1 MFLILLCISAIFYYG
16 YAIYAAI
23 QWVKQ
28 PQKIDPDFHPPL
40 TILKPVCGLDWETY
54 ENLSS
59 FCQQDYPEYEILFAV
74 QDQHDQCLD
83 VIQKIKLDFPTV
95 KINLVRSDRKI
106 GTNLKVCNLANAVEK
121 ANSSILIIADS
132 DIRVNSDY
140 LNQVIQPLK
149 EVEVGVVTC
158 LYRSRT
164 EGILA
169 DFETLEISTQFHPR
183 VLTARQLEG
192 VKFALG
198 STIVIRREVL
208 DQIGGF
214 AAIANDLADDFQLG
228 NLPTQLG
235 YKVILSHYIV
245 EHLLANVSFSEFIS
259 RQVRW
264 AKCIRSTRFW
274 GYFGLIFTQG
284 TVTSLLCLM
293 VTFGSPLSWIIFGIT
308 WGFRLLMA
316 WVVGVKILQDPVAK
330 KYLWLVPLRDIVSF
344 AIWCYGFFGQTIEWR
359 GHQFKLVRG
368 QLILTAY
375 GGRQEAG
382 GRGQK
387 VSYR

>member
-1 MFLILLCISAIFYYG
+1 MRLYVLFILLCISAILYYC
-16 YAIYAAI
+16 YAIYAAF

-28 PQKIDPDFHPPL
+28 PQKCDPDFHPPL

-54 ENLSS
+54 ENLAS
-59 FCQQDYPEYEILFAV
+59 FCQQDYPKYEVIFAV
-74 QDQHDQCLD
+74 QDKHDKCLD
-83 VIQKIKLDFPTV
+83 IIQKIRQNFPTV
-95 KINLVRSDRKI
+95 NIKLVINDHKI
-106 GTNLKVCNLANAVEK
+106 GTNFKVCNLANAVEK
-121 ANSSILIIADS
+121 ANSSILVIADS

-140 LNQVIQPLK
+140 LKQIVQPLK
-149 EVEVGVVTC
+149 ESDVGVVTC

-164 EGILA
+164 KGIIA
-169 DFETLEISTQFHPR
+169 DFEALEIPTQFHPR

-235 YKVILSHYIV
+235 YKVILSNYSV
-245 EHLLANVSFSEFIS
+245 EHLLANVSLSEFIS

-274 GYFGLIFTQG
+274 GYVGLIFTQG
-284 TVTSLLCLM
+284 TVTSLFCLIL
-293 VTFGSPLSWIIFGIT
+293 TFGSPWAWIIFGIT
-308 WGFRLLMA
+308 WGLRLLMA
-316 WVVGVKILQDPVAK
+316 WVVGVQILQDAVAK
-330 KYLWLVPLRDIVSF
+330 KYLWLVPFRDIVSF
-344 AIWCYGFFGQTIEWR
+344 AIWCYGFFGQTLEWR

-368 QLILTAY
+368 QLILHSS
-375 GGRQEAG
+375 QCS
-382 GRGQK
+382 QNH
-387 VSYR
+387 